1 VKPTDRIEKR
11 IKNVNMVIGAE
22 GDKRAFANIL
32 QAFAKSKGKES
43 AATKPKVR
51 KTIMKNKIT
60 RLAAAA
66 VIFIA
71 VGFLVIHTRPR
82 PQTRTDGASQ
92 AAKKTPGEMLTVLS
106 LNIAY
111 RQGGMDAVEK
121 QYEKAFKILGPRLT
135 SISVQDLLAECNS
148 NWKGQYYEKD

>member
-1 VKPTDRIEKR
+1 MMRDKKKTERFLRNAP
-11 IKNVNMVIGAE
+11 GAAVPSRLLE
-22 GDKRAFANIL
+22 RLEANIVL
-32 QAFAKSKGKES
+32 TAVERDQPAPNIF
-43 AATKPKVR
+43 TKIVMGRIPK
-51 KTIMKNKIT
+51 
-60 RLAAAA
+60 LAAAA
-66 VIFIA
+66 VIVIA

>member
-43 AATKPKVR
+43 AA
-51 KTIMKNKIT
+51 NKIT

>member
-1 VKPTDRIEKR
+1 MRPTNQIEKR
-11 IKNVNMVIGAE
+11 IKNVNVVVNARTN
-22 GDKRAFANIL
+22 KRVFSCISEAFD
-32 QAFAKSKGKES
+32 KSKGKKP
-43 AATKPKVR
+43 AATKPNVR
-51 KTIMKNKIT
+51 KIIMKSRIT
-60 RLAAAA
+60 KLAAAA
-66 VIFIA
+66 VIVIA

-92 AAKKTPGEMLTVLS
+92 AAKTPGEMLTVLS